1 MKAIT
6 VEWVSKAEDDWT
18 MAQREMRA
26 RKNPSYDGICFH
38 SQQCA
43 EKYLKGRLEEDGIA
57 FSRTH
62 NLIALLAL
70 VLPVEPLW
78 IVLQPHLNALN
89 AFAVV
94 YRYPGAS
101 ASRDEARNAIKDCKE
116 VRRLARHA
124 LGLKP

>member
-1 MKAIT
+1 MKTIT
-6 VEWVSKAEDDWT
+6 LEWVSKAEEDWV

-26 RKNPSYDGICFH
+26 RKNPSYNGACFH

-43 EKYLKGRLEEDGIA
+43 EKYLKARLEEDGIA

-70 VLPVEPLW
+70 VLSVEPLW
-78 IVLQPHLNALN
+78 IALQPRLNALN
-89 AFAVV
+89 VFAVD

-101 ASRDEARNAIKDCKE
+101 ATKDEAKSAVKDARE
-116 VRRLARHA
+116 VRRLVRQA
-124 LGLKP
+124 LGLKA

>member
-1 MKAIT
+1 MKTIT
-6 VEWVSKAEDDWT
+6 LEWVSKAEADWT
-18 MAQREMRA
+18 MARREMRA
-26 RKNPSYDGICFH
+26 RKDPSYDGVCFH

-43 EKYLKGRLEEDGIA
+43 EKYLKARLEEGGIA
-57 FSRTH
+57 FSKTH

-78 IVLQPHLNALN
+78 IVLHPRLNALN
-89 AFAVV
+89 TFAVI

-101 ASRDEARNAIKDCKE
+101 AMKLEAKNALEDCKE

-124 LGLKP
+124 LGLLP